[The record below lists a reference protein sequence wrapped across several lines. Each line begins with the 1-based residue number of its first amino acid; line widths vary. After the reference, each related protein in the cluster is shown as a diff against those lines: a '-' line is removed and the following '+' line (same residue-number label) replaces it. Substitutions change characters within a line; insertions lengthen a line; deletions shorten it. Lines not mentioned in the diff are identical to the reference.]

1 MPQGNQPFSGGSG
14 PTWND
19 AMMLGEHLRSRQ
31 GFGAIAFSTW
41 TGSWGYSF
49 NAGDHAEAERIALG
63 HCQGG
68 AGQIVAFGHSMHNNI
83 YLALA
88 LPDNRDAGG
97 AWRCGAASDTNAR
110 RAQLRA
116 LAACAGE
123 SSHIVLLL
131 DTLRGSQDIV
141 NGPLSLQ
148 RERRLRPR
156 RKIRAVIF
164 GVIALA
170 FLGGAISDL
179 VTAAY
184 NSIGSFLFFA
194 LFGWASL
201 DQMAK
206 AYRKL
211 PAAQVRQ
218 TGA

>member
-1 MPQGNQPFSGGSG
+1 MQ
-14 PTWND
+14 
-19 AMMLGEHLRSRQ
+19 RQ
-31 GFGAIAFSTW
+31 SASHW
-41 TGSWGYSF
+41 
-49 NAGDHAEAERIALG
+49 D
-63 HCQGG
+63 
-68 AGQIVAFGHSMHNNI
+68 IVKV
-83 YLALA
+83 ALA
-88 LPDNRDAGG
+88 KLSPSDTACTTTSISL
-97 AWRCGAASDTNAR
+97 WRCPLTVMLKEPGAAE
-110 RAQLRA
+110 QLGD
-116 LAACAGE
+116 GE
-123 SSHIVLLL
+123 SCHIVLLL

-156 RKIRAVIF
+156 GKIRAVIF

-170 FLGGAISDL
+170 FLGGAVSDL
-179 VTAAY
+179 VTGAY

-211 PAAQVRQ
+211 PAAQAPQ